1 MPDAL
6 FIEVV
11 RTTDKLKNKASR
23 SMNGRSARNKTGAP
37 AYLIIGPKR
46 TWFLSKIPYRCV
58 VGRR

>member
-37 AYLIIGPKR
+37 ACLIFGPKR
-46 TWFLSKIPYRCV
+46 TWFLS
-58 VGRR
+58 